1 MPFQTLGLQEPILSA
16 VQAEGYTEPTP
27 IQSLAIGSVLQGRD
41 VLGCAQTG
49 TGKTAAFS
57 LPILQRLLEHPH
69 PTKKQADHHA
79 RPVRCLILSPTRE
92 LTAQIGEA
100 IEVYGAGTG
109 LSHTV
114 IFGGVRQRGQ
124 TRALREG
131 VDIVVATPGRLL
143 DLIGQGHVNLGQLE
157 VFVLDEADR
166 MLDMGFI
173 EDIWRILSYVPE
185 HRQTLLFSATMPA
198 KIQHLANAIL
208 RDPVEIRVTPET
220 PVIDTIEQ
228 RVYLVEWANRSDL
241 LKHLLSTENV
251 TRALI
256 FTQTKRRADVLVRE
270 LKLAGFKVDV
280 IHSDRNQQA
289 RKRALENFRSG
300 KRPILVASDIAARG
314 LDVDDVSHVINYELP
329 REAEVYVHRIGRTGR
344 AGSRGVSMSFC
355 TLEERTL
362 LTDIEKLIGQ
372 PVTIIEDHPYPS
384 NLPRLTKKPETRPNP
399 NSVRSNRR
407 PTGRRKL

>member
-1 MPFQTLGLQEPILSA
+1 MPFRSLGLQEPILSA
-16 VQAEGYTEPTP
+16 VEAEGYTEPTE
-27 IQSLAIGSVLQGRD
+27 IQSQAIGPVLQGRD

-57 LPILQRLLEHPH
+57 LPILQRLMEHPR
-69 PTKKQADHHA
+69 PTKKQAEHHA
-79 RPVRCLILSPTRE
+79 HPIRCLILSPTRE
-92 LTAQIGEA
+92 LTAQIGECIDA
-100 IEVYGAGTG
+100 YGKGTG
-109 LSHTV
+109 LKHVV
-114 IFGGVRQRGQ
+114 IFGGVRQKGQ
-124 TRALREG
+124 TSALRSG

-143 DLIGQGHVNLGQLE
+143 DLIGQGHVDLGQVE

-173 EDIWRILSYVPE
+173 EDIWRILSYIPDQ
-185 HRQTLLFSATMPA
+185 RQSLLFSATMPA
-198 KIQHLANAIL
+198 KIQHLARAIL
-208 RDPVEIRVTPET
+208 HDPVDIRVTPEM
-220 PVIDTIEQ
+220 PVTDTIEQ
-228 RVYLVEWANRSDL
+228 RVYLVDWPHRSEL
-241 LKHLLSTENV
+241 LKHLLATEDV

-256 FTQTKRRADVLVRE
+256 FTQTKRRADVLVQE
-270 LKLAGFKVDV
+270 LKIAGFKADV

-300 KRPILVASDIAARG
+300 KKPILVASDIAARG

-362 LTDIEKLIGQ
+362 LTDIEKLLGQ
-372 PVTIIEDHPYPS
+372 PVRIVEDHPFPS
-384 NLPRLTKKPETRPNP
+384 ATPRMIKKPEMKPNP